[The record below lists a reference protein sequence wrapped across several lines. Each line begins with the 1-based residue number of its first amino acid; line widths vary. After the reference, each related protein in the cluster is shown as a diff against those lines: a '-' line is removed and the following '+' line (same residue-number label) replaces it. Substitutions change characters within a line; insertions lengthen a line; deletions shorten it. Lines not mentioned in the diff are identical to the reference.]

1 MIVSDIDLRLLKVF
15 KMVVEANGFSNAQTR
30 LNVSQS
36 TISAQMSQ
44 LEVRLGFIL
53 CQRGRSGFQLT
64 AKGKEFYHYTL
75 QFFQSLQ
82 EFQVRTTELKGGLT
96 GTLRIGFLD
105 NVITDPMNP
114 LCHALEKLMSLPQN
128 TIHLV
133 LETLSPPELEKKVL
147 DHSLDVAIGIFS
159 GRVPGLNYQ
168 NLYTERDILVCRKD
182 HPLVR
187 VDSTQHI
194 IDAIPRTP
202 RVVRTFF
209 DDKEFPIH
217 LFNDTVS
224 ASVTNLEASAML
236 VLTGHY
242 IGFFPQ
248 HFVQRWLDTGE
259 LVCLVPD
266 QISRQSQFE
275 LIIRDKKTPLS
286 IVLDAFLRCI
296 WGSTANRVLSP

>member
-64 AKGKEFYHYTL
+64 DKGKEFYHYTL

-82 EFQVRTTELKGGLT
+82 EFQVRTTELKGVLT

-105 NVITDPMNP
+105 NVITDPENP

-147 DHSLDVAIGIFS
+147 DHSLDAAIGIFP

-168 NLYTERDILVCRKD
+168 ALYIERDILVCRND

-187 VDSTQHI
+187 EDSTQHI
-194 IDAIPRTP
+194 IEAIPRTP

-248 HFVQRWLDTGE
+248 HYVQRWLDTGE
-259 LVCLVPD
+259 LVCLIPD
-266 QISRQSQFE
+266 KISRQSQFD

-296 WGSTANRVLSP
+296 YAIRDDHKT